1 MVIRLYGW
9 IVVALTSVLACVLT
23 GQRVAETRR
32 EIGLRH
38 REIGLATL
46 EEATLHHQL
55 VQERHDRAR
64 GLLAPLRRPLTPEF
78 PLMLQ
83 RIPPDVWV
91 QEIRITPEE
100 WQVTGQQMPATTQA
114 PMSPFTVRF
123 ARDEVGRNH

>member
-1 MVIRLYGW
+1 MVRHARVWRLL
-9 IVVALTSVLACVLT
+9 ALTSVLACLFT

-32 EIGLRH
+32 EIGQLQ
-38 REIGLATL
+38 REIGLATM
-46 EEATLHHQL
+46 EEATLQREL

-83 RIPPDVWV
+83 RIPPDVRV
-91 QEIRITPEE
+91 QEILITPEE
-100 WQVTGQQMPATTQA
+100 WHVIGQQMPATTQA

-123 ARDEVGRNH
+123 ARGEAGRNH